1 MDHLKHSKEV
11 INTIRKKTDRV
22 ILFYSA
28 GKDSIALLD
37 MLSKEFTEVVCI
49 FMYFVK
55 DLEHINRFIEL
66 SKKKYQNV
74 TFEEVPHWTLTKI
87 HKYGL
92 FCQPRRNIRQL
103 KFADTINAIK
113 IRTGIQYAFI
123 GEKKA
128 DNMTRNIKLRQYEL
142 EAISSTKN
150 VYPLSKWKD
159 ADVLDYIKRNSL
171 PQPIKYGNKRSNGVN
186 FDVDVY
192 VYLRKFY
199 PDDLKKILTAYPLSE
214 KLLIDYDEKHNTN
227 GKANKKKIQRK

>member
-1 MDHLKHSKEV
+1 MDHLQHSKEV
-11 INTIRKKTDRV
+11 INTIKERADRV

-37 MLSKEFTEVVCI
+37 LLSKEFKEVVCV

-55 DLEHINRFIEL
+55 DLEHINRFIEF
-66 SKKKYQNV
+66 SKKKYDNV

-92 FCQPRRNIRQL
+92 FCQPRKIRQL
-103 KFADTINAIK
+103 KFADTINAVK
-113 IRTGIQYAFI
+113 IRTGLKYAFI

-128 DNMTRNIKLRQYEL
+128 DNMARNIKLRQYEL
-142 EAISSTKN
+142 EAISTTNN
-150 VYPLSKWKD
+150 VYPLSLWKD
-159 ADVLDYIKRNSL
+159 ADVIDYIKRNNL

-186 FDVDVY
+186 FDIDVY

-199 PDDLKKILTAYPLSE
+199 PNDLKKILQAYPLSE
-214 KLLIDYDEKHNTN
+214 KLLIDYDEKIKT
-227 GKANKKKIQRK
+227 K

>member
-1 MDHLKHSKEV
+1 MNYSTHTKEV
-11 INTIRKKTDRV
+11 INTIKERADRV

-37 MLSKEFTEVVCI
+37 MLSKEFKEVVCI

-55 DLEHINRFIEL
+55 DLEHINRFIDY

-74 TFEEVPHWTLTKI
+74 TFEEIPHWTLTKI

-92 FCQPRRNIRQL
+92 FCQPRNIRQM
-103 KFADTINAIK
+103 KFADTINAVK
-113 IRTGIQYAFI
+113 IRTGLQYAFI

-128 DNMTRNIKLRQYEL
+128 DNMARNIKLRQYEL
-142 EAISSTKN
+142 EAISTTNN

-159 ADVLDYIKRNSL
+159 GDVLDYIKRNSL

-186 FDVDVY
+186 FDIDVF

-199 PDDLKKILTAYPLSE
+199 PEDLKKILSAYPLSE
-214 KLLIDYDEKHNTN
+214 KLLIDYDEKQNAN
-227 GKANKKKIQRK
+227 GKAN

>member
-1 MDHLKHSKEV
+1 MKVLEHAKLV
-11 INTIRKKTDRV
+11 ISTVREKTDKC

-37 MLSKEFTEVVCI
+37 LLSKEFKEVVCV

-55 DLEHINRFIEL
+55 DLEHINRFIEF
-66 SKKKYQNV
+66 SKKKYDNV

-92 FCQPRRNIRQL
+92 FCQPRKIRQL
-103 KFADTINAIK
+103 KFADTINAVK
-113 IRTGIQYAFI
+113 IRTGLKYAFI

-128 DNMTRNIKLRQYEL
+128 DNMARNIKLRQYDL
-142 EAISSTKN
+142 EAISTTNN
-150 VYPLSKWKD
+150 VYPLSLWKD
-159 ADVLDYIKRNSL
+159 VDVIDYIKRNNL

-186 FDVDVY
+186 FDIDVY

-199 PDDLKKILTAYPLSE
+199 PNDLKKILQAYPLSE
-214 KLLIDYDEKHNTN
+214 KLLIDYDEKN
-227 GKANKKKIQRK
+227 